1 MYSWWSSE
9 SLSSACFLCESSANY
24 RFSLRKLHIFIS
36 FLSISFRFAPFLF
49 ANYSKQIDKGRQ
61 QQEEND
67 NCSTI
72 FLVPHHSKNFIS
84 LRYFFTV
91 ESALE
96 LSKHLNKELK
106 SGLIAGGRNIH
117 ALLDFVI
124 AYVWFVFTSVFTWCW
139 TSVPR
144 KWVFFLFLVFKRK
157 AVNVL
162 LRFATVAGE

>member
-1 MYSWWSSE
+1 MD
-9 SLSSACFLCESSANY
+9 LCIVDGHRNRCLQHVFFCESSANY

-96 LSKHLNKELK
+96 LIEQLNKELK
-106 SGLIAGGRNIH
+106 SGLKAGGSTIH
-117 ALLDFVI
+117 ALLSTTTCKKKL
-124 AYVWFVFTSVFTWCW
+124 YHQ
-139 TSVPR
+139 
-144 KWVFFLFLVFKRK
+144 
-157 AVNVL
+157 N
-162 LRFATVAGE
+162 FATTV